1 MSNKQNDLFLE
12 AAEQYLA
19 EHPDELKQDDLINM
33 AWELTKPKP
42 LSYKNSLDDEMAN
55 YRIDQSILDDQ
66 QRETKKSY

>member
-1 MSNKQNDLFLE
+1 MSNKQNDIFLE

-42 LSYKNSLDDEMAN
+42 LSYKNSLDDEMVN
-55 YRIDQSILDDQ
+55 YRIDQSILDSQ
-66 QRETKKSY
+66 KRETKKSY